1 LPLGNTDYGDKEKE
15 TWVSINDLKRKASF
29 DTGGYT
35 GSWGSEGKLAMLHQ
49 KEIIL
54 NAKDT
59 ENFLHAIEIVR
70 QLASQIDLQASAM
83 ASGAWL
89 NQLQS
94 FNLNG
99 NQTTLD

>member
-1 LPLGNTDYGDKEKE
+1 
-15 TWVSINDLKRKASF
+15 
-29 DTGGYT
+29 
-35 GSWGSEGKLAMLHQ
+35 MLHQ
-49 KEIIL
+49 KEIVL

-83 ASGAWL
+83 ASGGWL

-94 FNLNG
+94 FNLND
-99 NQTTLD
+99 NQTTLDQNVTIHAEFPNVTQHTEIEQAFENLINKASQFANRK